1 MKVYGVMK
9 YHKVLHVW
17 ITKNILSV
25 MTVIMM
31 GSVSGTFTKPAHG
44 DLGCLIL
51 LAVSINMD

>member
-31 GSVSGTFTKPAHG
+31 GIVALSDRVGFLT
-44 DLGCLIL
+44 L
-51 LAVSINMD
+51 LAVPINMD